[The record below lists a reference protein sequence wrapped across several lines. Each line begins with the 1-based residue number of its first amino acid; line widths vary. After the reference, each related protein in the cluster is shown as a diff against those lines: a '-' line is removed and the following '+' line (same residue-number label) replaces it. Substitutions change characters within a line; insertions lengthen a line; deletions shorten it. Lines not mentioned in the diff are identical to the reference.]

1 MFYIRNPTLNQ
12 KVVRS
17 FTKNTHKEWPW
28 TLKTSLK
35 MNSTESFT
43 FLPNK
48 ELVSRSLSLLW
59 IYSLSRSCAV
69 CSSCICQ
76 HRQLCSCGSQ
86 RLNETLRTCWD
97 RSKCAFISSAASVGS
112 AYPRMPSD
120 SSGSLIRRRWSKRQR
135 CSWITLP
142 SQTFLLTNITFTQPA
157 AILVIFSGFMKP
169 PLLKIS
175 QVLLISN

>member
-120 SSGSLIRRRWSKRQR
+120 SSGSFIRRRWS
-135 CSWITLP
+135 TGPLP
-142 SQTFLLTNITFTQPA
+142 WSTEETKMFMNNFTKPN
-157 AILVIFSGFMKP
+157 FSLYKHHFYSTSCYFGDF
-169 PLLKIS
+169 
-175 QVLLISN
+175 